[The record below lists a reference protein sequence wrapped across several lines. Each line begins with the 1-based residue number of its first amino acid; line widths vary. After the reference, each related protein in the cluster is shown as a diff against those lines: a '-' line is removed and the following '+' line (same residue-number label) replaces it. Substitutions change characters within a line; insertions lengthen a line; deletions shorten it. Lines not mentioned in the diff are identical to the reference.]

1 MREHGRGSRE
11 ACDDDASEKAGR
23 SSHRT
28 YSGAHQVAIICR
40 SRQGA
45 FEDGGISLRILATDR
60 RARRLAALLLALAM
74 PLLAACSTQ
83 TDERA
88 TTDAQPPNLF
98 PGEVVM
104 DAGSA
109 AAGLYM
115 PIFLVAVAIFILVEG
130 LLIYN
135 VLRFRRRKTD
145 TELPVQTHGHNG
157 LEILWTAVPAVIVLV
172 MFIASLAVLT
182 RFDTRAAEPAVT
194 VDVTAFQFQWTFEYP
209 DYGLSWTGTGQDG
222 PEMVVP
228 VDEPVRIRLHSAD
241 VIHSFFVPQFFTKL
255 DVVPGREN
263 TLEIVVE
270 EPGTYGG
277 QCAEFCGLAH
287 ADMFFS
293 VRAVERPEYE
303 AWLAAEI
310 EAATATPAPAPTPE
324 PGEEPPAAEIVLETA
339 TTQDAP
345 LDFTQTILTA
355 PAGTEVTVN
364 YLNDSDIPHNIAFFE
379 GPDAGAPRI
388 AATEVEAGPDNLQ
401 SVTFTTP
408 EEPGEYFFHCDVHPV
423 QMIGALVVTAGEPG
437 TQPPA
442 EEPAPTD
449 LVLET
454 DTTPDAPLAFNV
466 TTLTAPA
473 ATEVTVN
480 YLNDTNI
487 PHNIA
492 FFEGPDASAPRI
504 AATEVETGPDNLQTV
519 TFTTPS
525 EPGSY
530 FFHCDV
536 HPVQMIGT
544 LEVAP

>member
-1 MREHGRGSRE
+1 
-11 ACDDDASEKAGR
+11 
-23 SSHRT
+23 
-28 YSGAHQVAIICR
+28 
-40 SRQGA
+40 
-45 FEDGGISLRILATDR
+45 LRIVANDR
-60 RARRLAALLLALAM
+60 GAGRLAALLPALVV
-74 PLLAACSTQ
+74 PLLAACTTQ

-98 PGEVVM
+98 PGEVVT

-115 PIFLVAVAIFILVEG
+115 PIFIVAVVIFVLVEG

-145 TELPVQTHGHNG
+145 TELPTQTHGHNG
-157 LEILWTAVPAVIVLV
+157 LEILWTAIPAVIVLA
-172 MFIASLAVLT
+172 MFIGSMAVLT
-182 RFDTRAAEPAVT
+182 RYETRAAEPAVT

-209 DYGLSWTGTGQDG
+209 DYGLSWTGIGKEG

-228 VDEPVRIRLHSAD
+228 VDEPIRIRLNSVD
-241 VIHSFFVPQFFTKL
+241 VIHSFYVPQFFTKL

-263 TLEIVVE
+263 TLEVVIE
-270 EPGTYGG
+270 EPGVYGG

-287 ADMFFS
+287 ADMYFS
-293 VRAVERPEYE
+293 IRAIERPEYE

-310 EAATATPAPAPTPE
+310 EAATATPAPVPTPE
-324 PGEEPPAAEIVLETA
+324 PGEEPAPAALVLETA

-345 LDFTQTILTA
+345 LEFTQTILTA

-364 YLNDSDIPHNIAFFE
+364 YLNDSDVPHNIAFFD
-379 GPDAGAPRI
+379 GPDASAPRL
-388 AATEVEAGPDNLQ
+388 AATEVETGPGNLQ
-401 SVTFTTP
+401 TVTFTTP
-408 EEPGEYFFHCDVHPV
+408 EEPGDYFFHCDVHPV
-423 QMIGALVVTAGEPG
+423 QMVGSLVVTAAEPG

-442 EEPAPTD
+442 AEEEPAPAGI
-449 LVLET
+449 VLET
-454 DTTPDAPLAFNV
+454 DTTPDAPLVFNV

-504 AATEVETGPDNLQTV
+504 AATEVETGPANLQTV
-519 TFTTPS
+519 TFTTPA

-544 LEVAP
+544 LEVTP